1 MPFSWVKVSTHT
13 SHKLRDCVGDD
24 GRRVHVKHCI
34 ETLTE
39 KAGGTANETWFE
51 LNGKY
56 ARVLIEWATPDEKA
70 KIVLD
75 LEAEDVIDLYAPE
88 EIDELAA
95 ERYSA
100 D

>member
-13 SHKLRDCVGDD
+13 SHKLRDCIGDD
-24 GRRVHVKHCI
+24 RRRVHAKHCI
-34 ETLTE
+34 EII
-39 KAGGTANETWFE
+39 GGESGKVHETWFE

-56 ARVLIEWATPDEKA
+56 ALVLIEWSTPEDKA
-70 KIVLD
+70 KMVFD
-75 LEAEDVIDLYAPE
+75 LEAEDVIDLYPPE

-100 D
+100 G

>member
-24 GRRVHVKHCI
+24 RKRVHVKECI
-34 ETLTE
+34 EKITGE
-39 KAGGTANETWFE
+39 SGKAHSTWFE

-56 ARVLIEWATPDEKA
+56 ARVLIEWATPDDKA

-75 LEAEDVIDLYAPE
+75 LEAEDVIDLYPPE

>member
-13 SHKLRDCVGDD
+13 SRKLRDCIGDD
-24 GRRVHVKHCI
+24 GSRVHVKQCI
-34 ETLTE
+34 ETL
-39 KAGGTANETWFE
+39 AGRSGCAEQTWFE

-56 ARVLIEWATPDEKA
+56 ARVLIQWSTPADKA

-75 LEAEDVIDLYAPE
+75 LEAEDVIDLYPPE

>member
-1 MPFSWVKVSTHT
+1 MPFSWVKVSSHT
-13 SHKLRDCVGDD
+13 SHKLRDCIGDD
-24 GRRVHVKHCI
+24 GSRVHAKHCI
-34 ETLTE
+34 ETLTR
-39 KAGGTANETWFE
+39 KAGGRADQTWFE

-56 ARVLIEWATPDEKA
+56 ARVLIEWSTPEEKA
-70 KIVLD
+70 KIVID
-75 LEAEDVIDLYAPE
+75 LEAEDVIDVYGPE